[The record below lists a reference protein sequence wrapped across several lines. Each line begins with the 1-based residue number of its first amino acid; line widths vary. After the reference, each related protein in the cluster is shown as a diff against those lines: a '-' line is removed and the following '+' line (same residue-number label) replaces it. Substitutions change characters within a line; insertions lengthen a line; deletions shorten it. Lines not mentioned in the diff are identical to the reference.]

1 MTNDTPMTDDYVAEL
16 LIKDAKASTLRYA
29 GGGTSAYP
37 QKRPEISAPKPNTR
51 FLSKILR
58 ATGTHNKALLAK
70 EAEESR
76 ARLDELRGKER
87 KARESKRPEQR
98 KYSVREKRTELVENA
113 ARMRSAKDQE
123 DRTVARSHHNK
134 GGDIRS
140 TKRKHNDGQS
150 ESENDRK
157 RRRRSDQSLDN
168 HAERHHRQHK
178 DHKARSIHGEEE
190 AVRSRLRRR
199 HKHRSTSVDSGEEK
213 HRSHKRSE
221 RRYTRVGSPS
231 TSPDSRKRCHETQ
244 RAWQSQASRAYPN
257 LSRRHE
263 HLPITSKSLNPPSRR
278 MTSPASSS
286 DPLDSIIGPSPPPK
300 IKSRGRG
307 AQTSHAMDSRFNPA
321 YDPSTDIALDV
332 DEEDDWDQA
341 LEALKDRQRWKAQ
354 GAERLRAA
362 GFTDGEVTNWE
373 KGFLGGKKGL
383 GDVDGDITS
392 VKWAKKGEGREW
404 DRGKV
409 VDEEGDVKLRA
420 EWGRLKGT

>member
-1 MTNDTPMTDDYVAEL
+1 MPRDTTD
-16 LIKDAKASTLRYA
+16 STK
-29 GGGTSAYP
+29 T
-37 QKRPEISAPKPNTR
+37 T
-51 FLSKILR
+51 
-58 ATGTHNKALLAK
+58 
-70 EAEESR
+70 
-76 ARLDELRGKER
+76 RLDQSTVKR
-87 KARESKRPEQR
+87 KPCDR
-98 KYSVREKRTELVENA
+98 VFG
-113 ARMRSAKDQE
+113 E
-123 DRTVARSHHNK
+123 DTNTVARLW
-134 GGDIRS
+134 ILERRS
-140 TKRKHNDGQS
+140 TDLTSEANGGIRALARPPRHQIVAKDAMKRNELG
-150 ESENDRK
+150 
-157 RRRRSDQSLDN
+157 SL
-168 HAERHHRQHK
+168 
-178 DHKARSIHGEEE
+178 
-190 AVRSRLRRR
+190 RLAA
-199 HKHRSTSVDSGEEK
+199 HTQICPAATSTYLSL
-213 HRSHKRSE
+213 
-221 RRYTRVGSPS
+221 
-231 TSPDSRKRCHETQ
+231 
-244 RAWQSQASRAYPN
+244 PN
-257 LSRRHE
+257 
-263 HLPITSKSLNPPSRR
+263 
-278 MTSPASSS
+278 
-286 DPLDSIIGPSPPPK
+286 SIIGPSPPPK